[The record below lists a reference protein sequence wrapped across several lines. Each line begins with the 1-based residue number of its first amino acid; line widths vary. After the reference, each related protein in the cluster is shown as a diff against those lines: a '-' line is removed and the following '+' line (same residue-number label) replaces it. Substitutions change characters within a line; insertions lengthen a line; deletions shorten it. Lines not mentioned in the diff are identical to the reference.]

1 MQIEGDMLRKVDN
14 AKGGDETKLKI
25 YTYRLI
31 GKELY
36 VYRKNAEAHK
46 SMHSLV
52 GVFLRD
58 ANEEIFD
65 CQTLLYS
72 FKLFFPNNT
81 VRQYYFDSKLKKVK
95 WMTAIKEVIGQTS
108 VFDYYDFTK
117 ETLG

>member
-1 MQIEGDMLRKVDN
+1 MLRKVDN
-14 AKGGDETKLKI
+14 TKGGDETKLKI

-36 VYRKNAEAHK
+36 VYRKDSEAHK

-65 CQTLLYS
+65 C
-72 FKLFFPNNT
+72 
-81 VRQYYFDSKLKKVK
+81 
-95 WMTAIKEVIGQTS
+95 
-108 VFDYYDFTK
+108 
-117 ETLG
+117 